1 VIKYLGSKRLLIPSI
16 LETIKTVPNIRTVSD
31 VFSGTSRVGHALK
44 KSKFRVLSND
54 YCEFASTLA
63 RCYVEADDILT
74 SDVEK
79 LIKELNGVQGS
90 AGYFTETFCV
100 KSHFFQAKNGERV
113 DAIREEIE
121 KKSLDEPLKSVL
133 LTSLMEAADR
143 VDSTCGI
150 QMAYVKSWSKRSY
163 NPLEL
168 RVPHLLQQSPHGP
181 SKAYC
186 MDANTFVKSHE
197 FQEVDAVY
205 LDPPYNQHSYLGN
218 YHIWETLVKWD
229 KPEHY
234 GKACKRAEC
243 KVKKSKFNSKKGYFE
258 TFKDLISNI
267 NAKLIVVSFNNEGYL
282 KPEQIVDV
290 LRTKGTVCIRQTP
303 YKRYVGA
310 QLGQHN
316 PLGERVSEIS
326 HLKNIEYT
334 FYVSDDSDVVSALN
348 QSS

>member
-1 VIKYLGSKRLLIPSI
+1 MIKYFGSKRLLIPSI

-54 YCEFASTLA
+54 YCEFACTLA
-63 RCYVEADDILT
+63 RCYVEADDTLT
-74 SDVEK
+74 ADAEK
-79 LIKELNGVQGS
+79 IIRELNGLQGS
-90 AGYFTETFCV
+90 AGYFTETFCE
-100 KSHFFQAKNGERV
+100 KSHFFQAKNGERI

-121 KKSLDEPLKSVL
+121 KKSLDEPLRSVL

-150 QMAYVKSWSKRSY
+150 QMAYVKSWSKRSH
-163 NPLEL
+163 NPLQL
-168 RVPHLLQQSPHGP
+168 RVPHLLARSPHGS

-186 MDANTFVKSHE
+186 MDANAFVMSNE
-197 FQEVDAVY
+197 FQGVDAVY

-234 GKACKRAEC
+234 GKACKRTEC
-243 KVKKSKFNSKKGYFE
+243 KVKKSKFNSKREYFE

-267 NAKLIVVSFNNEGYL
+267 DTKLIIVSFNNEGYL
-282 KPEQIVDV
+282 EPNQIVDV
-290 LRTKGTVCIRQTP
+290 LRTKGDVCIRQTP

-310 QLGQHN
+310 QLGQYN
-316 PLGERVSEIS
+316 PRGERVSEVS
-326 HLKNIEYT
+326 HLDNIEYT
-334 FYVSDDSDVVSALN
+334 FYVSSDPSVVSALN
-348 QSS
+348 KD

>member
-1 VIKYLGSKRLLIPSI
+1 MIKYLGSKRLLIPSI
-16 LETIKTVPNIRTVSD
+16 LETIKAVPNIHTVSD
-31 VFSGTSRVGHALK
+31 IFSGTSRVGHALK

-54 YCEFASTLA
+54 YCEFACTLA
-63 RCYVEADDILT
+63 RCYVEADDDLVA
-74 SDVEK
+74 DAEK
-79 LIKELNGVQGS
+79 LVQELNNVRGS
-90 AGYFTETFCV
+90 AGYFTETFCE
-100 KSHFFQAKNGERV
+100 KSHFFQAKNGERI
-113 DAIREEIE
+113 DAIREQIE

-150 QMAYVKSWSKRSY
+150 QMAYVKSWSKRSH
-163 NPLEL
+163 NPLRL
-168 RVPHLLQQSPHGP
+168 RVPHLLAQSPHGP

-186 MDANTFVKSHE
+186 MDANAFVRLP
-197 FQEVDAVY
+197 EVQASDAVY

-234 GKACKRAEC
+234 GKACKRTEC
-243 KVKKSKFNSKKGYFE
+243 KVKKSKFNSKKDYFE
-258 TFKDLISNI
+258 TFKDLVSNI
-267 NAKLIVVSFNNEGYL
+267 NTKLIIVSFSNEGYL
-282 KPEQIVDV
+282 KPKQIVDV

-326 HLKNIEYT
+326 HLENIEYT
-334 FYVSDDSDVVSALN
+334 FYVSNESSIVSALERL
-348 QSS
+348 